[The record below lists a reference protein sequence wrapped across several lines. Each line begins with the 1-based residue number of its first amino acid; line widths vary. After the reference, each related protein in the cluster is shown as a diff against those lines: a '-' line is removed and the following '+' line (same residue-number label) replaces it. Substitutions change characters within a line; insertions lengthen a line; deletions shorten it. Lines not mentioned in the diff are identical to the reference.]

1 MFWKKFLI
9 IAVAA
14 IGVSLIAMA
23 CGDDDD
29 DTADSQGD
37 VVDANAQLCSDLA
50 QLETSLVAVGGV
62 TSSTTVDETTA
73 LVDTAR
79 DDWET
84 VVDSAD
90 SLGEARVDTFE
101 SAQSDLRSAI
111 DDVPGD
117 ASLDQAAASV
127 SDQADI
133 YRASV
138 QQVFSELDCS

>member
-23 CGDDDD
+23 CSDDD
-29 DTADSQGD
+29 DTADSQSD
-37 VVDANAQLCSDLA
+37 VVESNAQLCSDLS
-50 QLETSLVAVGGV
+50 QLLTSLSAVGGV
-62 TSSTTVDETTA
+62 ISSTTVDEASA

-84 VVDSAD
+84 VVDSANA
-90 SLGEARVDTFE
+90 LGEARVDTFE
-101 SAQSDLRSAI
+101 AAQSDLRSAV
-111 DDVPGD
+111 DDVPSDSTLEQGVD
-117 ASLDQAAASV
+117 FV
-127 SDQADI
+127 SDQVEI

-138 QQVFSELDCS
+138 EQVFSDLDCS

>member
-1 MFWKKFLI
+1 MFWKKFLF

-14 IGVSLIAMA
+14 IGVSLIGAA
-23 CGDDDD
+23 CSDDD
-29 DTADSQGD
+29 DTVDSQGD
-37 VVDANAQLCSDLA
+37 VVDANAQLCSDLS
-50 QLETSLVAVGGV
+50 QLLTSLSAVGEV
-62 TSSTTVDETTA
+62 NADTTVDETTA

-84 VVDSAD
+84 VVDSAN

-101 SAQSDLRSAI
+101 SAQSDLRSAV

-117 ASLDQAAASV
+117 ATLEQGAASV

-138 QQVFSELDCS
+138 EQVFSELDCS